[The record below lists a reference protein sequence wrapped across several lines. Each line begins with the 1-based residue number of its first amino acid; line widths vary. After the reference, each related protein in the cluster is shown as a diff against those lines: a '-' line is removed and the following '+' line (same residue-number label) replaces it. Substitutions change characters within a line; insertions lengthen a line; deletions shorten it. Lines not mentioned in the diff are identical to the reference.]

1 MPLPSAR
8 TMLRVTLLLALLASA
23 GVRAEVSAIAGSM
36 AIPADSTAVPADS
49 TARSPVSASRVRLAP
64 GELDLDRLRRD
75 GRTSARLQLEE
86 RWAIQ
91 VLELPLP
98 GEGWDQLSTPDAG
111 VPLLA
116 GRAHATDRT
125 PVSGFPLYFGLP
137 NAATA
142 IGSPGPSRSDP
153 FLVSGWGT
161 ALTRAPMEGAAEL
174 LASPRASLWWE
185 PALLDRG
192 ATLGATESALLYE
205 KGDDGLQQVGARFVM
220 PSLGP
225 GLAAAY
231 TRRATDGA
239 EAWWRATDMRYAAAV
254 LLPWHGA
261 LRGWVEGDLAS
272 RRIEDAAPDPDVVR
286 TRAGESMLEDRS
298 LAVHLLRSAGTWEHR
313 MRAGVARAKHTGIEI
328 DGVRKRWDEPSWTI
342 GGESRWRPAADWLW
356 IGALHATGRDLRYR
370 AGPATTP
377 TGPLDISIRET
388 WREGRAGLAVRHDV
402 ARHGTT
408 RSWGADI
415 AYDARENDRGM
426 LDARL
431 HASLLSRRGSARLDL
446 ESAHERATGEDLLL
460 PERDRIY
467 EDVVVLPKPV
477 RYTESGDPTLRP
489 RRLNGAV
496 ASAHWRPP
504 GRMELSASGSARHIV
519 DDFGWDLSR
528 IETADS
534 IFVEDRATRRGSG
547 WTSHASVGAAAAWR
561 SISLRALGWMRGG
574 SSRLSPRGGA
584 PPRAGLDASLEGAA
598 ILFRGDLPLRFGVE
612 AHVTGRRVAPIQA
625 AATAVFA
632 ASIRADFTD
641 AGLFLRLDD
650 LFDRRPPSGL
660 YEIAT
665 DTGVP
670 TTGRRFRFGVV
681 WHLLD

>member
-36 AIPADSTAVPADS
+36 AIPADSTAVSPDS
-49 TARSPVSASRVRLAP
+49 TARSPAAVARVRLAP
-64 GELDLDRLRRD
+64 GDLDIDRLRRD
-75 GRTSARLQLEE
+75 GRTSARLQLKE

-98 GEGWDQLSTPDAG
+98 GEGWDRLTTPDAG
-111 VPLLA
+111 VPLRG

-142 IGSPGPSRSDP
+142 IGSPGPSRGDP
-153 FLVSGWGT
+153 FLVSGWGM
-161 ALTRAPMEGAAEL
+161 APTRAPMERAAEL
-174 LASPRASLWWE
+174 LAMPRASLWWE
-185 PALLDRG
+185 PALLERG
-192 ATLGATESALLYE
+192 AKLGSTESALLYE

-239 EAWWRATDMRYAAAV
+239 DAWWRATDMRYAAAV
-254 LLPWHGA
+254 LLPRRGA
-261 LRGWVEGDLAS
+261 FRGWVEGDLAS
-272 RRIEDAAPDPDVVR
+272 RLIEDAAPDPKVVR

-298 LAVHLLRSAGTWEHR
+298 LAVHLQRSAGAWEHR
-313 MRAGVARAKHTGIEI
+313 MRAEVARAKHTGIEI
-328 DGVRKRWDEPSWTI
+328 DGVRRRWDEPSWTI

-356 IGALHATGRDLRYR
+356 IGVLHATGRDLRYR
-370 AGPATTP
+370 AGPATTLL
-377 TGPLDISIRET
+377 GPLDASVRET
-388 WREGRAGLAVRHDV
+388 WREGRAGLAVRRDH

-431 HASLLSRRGSARLDL
+431 YASLLSRRGSAHFDL

-460 PERDRIY
+460 PKRDRIF

-496 ASAHWRPP
+496 ASAHWHPA
-504 GRMELSASGSARHIV
+504 GRMELSASGSARHIA

-528 IETADS
+528 VETADS
-534 IFVEDRATRRGSG
+534 IFVEDRAMRRGSG
-547 WTSHASVGAAAAWR
+547 WTSHASLGAAASWR
-561 SISLRALGWMRGG
+561 SISLRALGWIQGG

-584 PPRAGLDASLEGAA
+584 LPRAGLDASLDGAA
-598 ILFRGDLPLRFGVE
+598 TLFRGDLPLRFGVE
-612 AHVTGRRVAPIQA
+612 AHVTGRRAAPIRA

-670 TTGRRFRFGVV
+670 STGRRFRFGVV